1 MKDDSSPNP
10 DEGMSGFAIV
20 DLAGCIRAAQIQA
33 MTRTLARVLVAQAIA
48 EHGIKATNDENA

>member
-1 MKDDSSPNP
+1 
-10 DEGMSGFAIV
+10 
-20 DLAGCIRAAQIQA
+20 